1 MREGKHP
8 EPPVAASAKTIP
20 FPAAPRRGAKNHR
33 EHDIEPEDFASLW
46 EWVVDDAS
54 LNARAPAPR
63 DCMWDW
69 VVDDAVLSTA
79 ARRH

>member
-8 EPPVAASAKTIP
+8 EPPTAASAKTIP
-20 FPAAPRRGAKNHR
+20 FPVPSRRGAK
-33 EHDIEPEDFASLW
+33 HDIEPEDFAGLW
-46 EWVVDDAS
+46 EWTVDDAS

-69 VVDDAVLSTA
+69 VVDDAVLSA
-79 ARRH
+79 AGRRH

>member
-1 MREGKHP
+1 MREGKHHVP
-8 EPPVAASAKTIP
+8 HTAASAKTIP
-20 FPAAPRRGAKNHR
+20 FATASRHAAKH
-33 EHDIEPEDFASLW
+33 HIEPEDFAGLW

-69 VVDDAVLSTA
+69 VVDDATLSVTS
-79 ARRH
+79 RQH